1 MKSHNAK
8 KLIVALDLSTTDQA
22 EKLVEVL
29 GESVSFYKIGLSLL
43 PIGGFTLAQ
52 KLKTLGKKVFLDLK
66 LFDIGNTI
74 ENTIRSLSQLD
85 INFLTVHGDPHVVR
99 AASRIKDNPNMKI
112 LAVTF
117 LTSLDRKDL
126 AESMIREGKIP
137 DLVVQ
142 RAQKAFLSGADGVIA
157 SPNEAGRIRE
167 LKESNGKLIVTP
179 GIRLTK
185 KPVND
190 QKRISDPLTAFKNGS
205 NYIVVGRPI
214 TSALN
219 PVEEVKKFQF
229 PENLKIL

>member
-1 MKSHNAK
+1 MKSHNLE
-8 KLIVALDLSTTDQA
+8 KLIVALDFSTTDQA

-66 LFDIGNTI
+66 LFDIGTTI

-85 INFLTVHGDPHVVR
+85 INFLTVHGDPHVVH
-99 AASRIKDNPNMKI
+99 AAYKIKDNPNMKI

-126 AESMIREGKIP
+126 TESMIKEGKVT

-157 SPNEAGRIRE
+157 SPNEVGQIRK

-179 GIRLTK
+179 GIRLVK
-185 KPVND
+185 ESNND
-190 QKRISDPLTAFKNGS
+190 QKRVSDPLTAFENGS

-214 TSALN
+214 TSAVN
-219 PVEEVKKFQF
+219 PIEEVKKFQF
-229 PENLKIL
+229 PENL